1 MGTPEARQVHM
12 IVHSEGNLMFPTLQ
26 STALWVP
33 ITLWSITP
41 VKAAG
46 LGPTKMRKG
55 SWNAKVVHLVA
66 ILSIYTLGASL
77 NAKVRTLSFSVTS
90 ECLVASFWSPWWD
103 YWN

>member
-1 MGTPEARQVHM
+1 MVL
-12 IVHSEGNLMFPTLQ
+12 HSDGNLLFPTLQ

-33 ITLWSITP
+33 ITPSSIVH

-46 LGPTKMRKG
+46 LDPTKMRKG

-77 NAKVRTLSFSVTS
+77 SAKVRTFCSSDSHFRMPGGIL
-90 ECLVASFWSPWWD
+90 LVPIMEVCFCS
-103 YWN
+103 